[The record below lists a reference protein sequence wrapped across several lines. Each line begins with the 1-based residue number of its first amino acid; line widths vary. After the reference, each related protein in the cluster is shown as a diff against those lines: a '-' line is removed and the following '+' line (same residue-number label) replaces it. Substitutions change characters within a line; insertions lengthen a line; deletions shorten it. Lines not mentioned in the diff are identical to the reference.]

1 MKIPNSLLLTYQ
13 EEYETTPDL
22 TIANLCEKYEVE
34 TKQLKGYTKWT
45 KRVLVPEGTSTLD
58 TLDKLPEPPVNSEH
72 SLSREREST
81 PLVIATEE
89 ALGKD
94 IDEFKTLAMAHALKF
109 MRNDAEF
116 AEVKEFKDMVSIVG
130 TIEASIK
137 DTKPENTINIAIQNI
152 VKEFKDD
159 C

>member
-1 MKIPNSLLLTYQ
+1 MKIPNSLLLKYQ
-13 EEYETTPDL
+13 AEYETTPDL
-22 TIANLCEKYEVE
+22 TIDQICEKYEVE

-45 KRVLVPEGTSTLD
+45 KRATEIQE
-58 TLDKLPEPPVNSEH
+58 LPE
-72 SLSREREST
+72 T
-81 PLVIATEE
+81 KPLVIATEE
-89 ALGKD
+89 TLSKD
-94 IDEFKTLAMAHALKF
+94 IAEFKTLAMAHALKF

-137 DTKPENTINIAIQNI
+137 DTKPENVINIAIQSI

>member
-1 MKIPNSLLLTYQ
+1 MKIPNSLLLQYQ
-13 EEYETTPDL
+13 EEYETTPGL
-22 TIANLCEKYEVE
+22 TIDQICKKYEVE
-34 TKQLKGYTKWT
+34 TKQLKGYTKWA
-45 KRVLVPEGTSTLD
+45 KRNQETN
-58 TLDKLPEPPVNSEH
+58 KLPEIQEPINS
-72 SLSREREST
+72 T
-81 PLVIATEE
+81 IVIATEE
-89 ALGKD
+89 ALSKD

-137 DTKPENTINIAIQNI
+137 DIKPENTINIAIQNI